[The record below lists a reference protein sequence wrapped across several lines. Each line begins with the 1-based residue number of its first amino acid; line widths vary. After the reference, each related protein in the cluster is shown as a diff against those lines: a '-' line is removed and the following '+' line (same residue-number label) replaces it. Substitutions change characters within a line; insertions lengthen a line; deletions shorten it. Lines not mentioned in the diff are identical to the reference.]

1 MKGGDRLRRD
11 NRHIKETT
19 MANDTLK
26 IYRTTNNG
34 GNEFVTAF
42 IKPWSEP
49 EWKDIQRLEE
59 TGDSWECALIL
70 DLGVELS
77 DAEVKEVLFYTNDI
91 WMEDGKYALAARIKT
106 RLQWIIACR

>member
-1 MKGGDRLRRD
+1 
-11 NRHIKETT
+11 

-26 IYRTTNNG
+26 IYRTTTCG

-70 DLGVELS
+70 DLGIELS
-77 DAEVKEVLFYTNDI
+77 DDEAEEVLFCFNDI
-91 WMEDGKYALAARIKT
+91 WMEDGAYALASRIKT
-106 RLQWIIACR
+106 RLRWIMACR